1 MKQLWNYIN
10 KAELK
15 EDGKDRIFLLI
26 SALTAGCIGL
36 AVRLM
41 LPLAEEAAVEW
52 SLVFAGCP
60 AAITWFSGI
69 LYLFKHPF

>member
-41 LPLAEEAAVEW
+41 LPLAKEAAVEW
-52 SLVFAGCP
+52 SLVFAGYP
-60 AAITWFSGI
+60 AAIAWFSGI